1 MKSLFYKIFLVPVF
15 CVSVH
20 GQSHENSPWHIIAKN
35 IDTNNYYGITVAN
48 GVVGMVSSPQPLKVE
63 EVILNGVQQLKTS
76 LPKNW
81 KSLRLTG
88 IGKEESTFIV
98 KQ

>member
-1 MKSLFYKIFLVPVF
+1 MQYNKIFIF
-15 CVSVH
+15 
-20 GQSHENSPWHIIAKN
+20 
-35 IDTNNYYGITVAN
+35 GIGGLDIT
-48 GVVGMVSSPQPLKVE
+48 G
-63 EVILNGVQQLKTS
+63 NGVQQLKTS

-98 KQ
+98 KK